1 MDSCPDRFFIVHNYI
16 FVSLTA
22 VHNKHNI
29 MKTTEMTKDASQKAG
44 KFLEEFK
51 KFAMR
56 GNVIDMAVG
65 VVIGGAFGKIVT
77 SLVND
82 IIMPLIGLISGG
94 LDFTSWRWV
103 IREAHTTE
111 AGKQVAEASL
121 NFGNFI
127 QTAVDFTIIAFSI
140 FIVIKL
146 INNFKQKEESK
157 PAAPAP
163 KPADVALL
171 EEIRDLLKEEKKQA

>member
-1 MDSCPDRFFIVHNYI
+1 
-16 FVSLTA
+16 
-22 VHNKHNI
+22 
-29 MKTTEMTKDASQKAG
+29 MKTTEMTKEAGQKAG

-82 IIMPLIGLISGG
+82 IIMPLIGLVSGG

-103 IREAHTTE
+103 IREAHTNA
-111 AGKQVAEASL
+111 AGEEIAEASL
-121 NFGNFI
+121 NYGNFI
-127 QTAVDFTIIAFSI
+127 QTAVDFTI

-146 INNFKQKEESK
+146 INNLKKKEEAK

-171 EEIRDLLKEEKKQA
+171 EEIRDLLKEKTDK